1 MLTNFQQLMGAGQ
14 NLAIYK
20 GDNPT
25 YKVPVGQVILQM
37 DKNNT
42 APGPFEYVFQRFW
55 TQTTRN
61 VSH

>member
-1 MLTNFQQLMGAGQ
+1 MGAGQ